1 MAVLPVAWRKL
12 EELILFEVFAAVVAV
27 EYESL
32 SPQALNAVAVIKA
45 KKIRAG
51 CVKGF
56 ISNGLY
62 FWNFNLNILLLAQ
75 ITGQFGIMLC
85 LLD

>member
-1 MAVLPVAWRKL
+1 MVVLPVACRKL

-32 SPQALNAVAVIKA
+32 SPQALNAVAVIRA

-51 CVKGF
+51 CERGF

-62 FWNFNLNILLLAQ
+62 FWNFNLNILLIEQLR
-75 ITGQFGIMLC
+75 G
-85 LLD
+85 

>member
-1 MAVLPVAWRKL
+1 MAVLPVACRKL
-12 EELILFEVFAAVVAV
+12 EELILFEVSAAVVVV

-32 SPQALNAVAVIKA
+32 SPQALNAVAVIRA
-45 KKIRAG
+45 KIILAG

-62 FWNFNLNILLLAQ
+62 FWNFYLNILLTEQL
-75 ITGQFGIMLC
+75 TE
-85 LLD
+85 